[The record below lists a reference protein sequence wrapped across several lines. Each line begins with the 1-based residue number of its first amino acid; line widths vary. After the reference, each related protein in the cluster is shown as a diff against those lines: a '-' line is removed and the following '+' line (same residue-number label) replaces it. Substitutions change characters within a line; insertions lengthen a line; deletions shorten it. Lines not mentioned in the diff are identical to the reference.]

1 MRINKNCLC
10 IICEIFS
17 FLFKVVKNI
26 VHIALEP
33 VWIGCL
39 QSLNAKCDFINRL
52 ALLTPQKSACLHF
65 QNLDFLRL
73 QKIAKLCF
81 FRNADWVT
89 AIFFFGK
96 SK

>member
-1 MRINKNCLC
+1 MGINKNCLC

-39 QSLNAKCDFINRL
+39 QSLNARFR
-52 ALLTPQKSACLHF
+52 
-65 QNLDFLRL
+65 QNVIL
-73 QKIAKLCF
+73 
-81 FRNADWVT
+81 
-89 AIFFFGK
+89 
-96 SK
+96 

>member
-39 QSLNAKCDFINRL
+39 QSPNARFR
-52 ALLTPQKSACLHF
+52 
-65 QNLDFLRL
+65 QNVIL
-73 QKIAKLCF
+73 
-81 FRNADWVT
+81 
-89 AIFFFGK
+89 
-96 SK
+96 